1 MSARSA
7 EWRQAC
13 GRVHACAKQLG
24 LDDDARRDL
33 QRRAVGKESCA
44 DMTAAELRRV
54 LSEMDRA
61 DRPGRR
67 DRAARAARSQASGA
81 SARRVRESDKR
92 AGDLP
97 DSPLAGKLVALWVS
111 GWHLGVVRDRTDAAL
126 AKWVCRQT
134 GLDAAAWA
142 RPADL
147 TRAVEAL
154 QAWLAREGGV
164 DWSPYVTLD
173 RNGKPRETHC
183 PRARVLE
190 AQWRILHRAGVVDV
204 GSNSALGAYASRHAG
219 LGHADSHLALDGKQ
233 ADALIR
239 NLGAR
244 IRRAQ
249 IEAAT

>member
-13 GRVHACAKQLG
+13 GRVHARAKQLG
-24 LDDDARRDL
+24 LDEDARRDL
-33 QRRAVGKESCA
+33 QRSAVGKDSCA
-44 DMTAAELRRV
+44 DMSAAELRRV

-67 DRAARAARSQASGA
+67 DRAARAA
-81 SARRVRESDKR
+81 SARRLREGDKR

-97 DSPLAGKLVALWVS
+97 DSSLAGKLVALWIS

-142 RPADL
+142 KPADL

-154 QAWLAREGGV
+154 QAWLARDGVV
-164 DWSPYVTLD
+164 DWSPYAELD
-173 RNGKPRETHC
+173 RKGRRRQTHR

-190 AQWRILHRAGVVDV
+190 AQWRILHRAGVVETA
-204 GSNSALGAYASRHAG
+204 SNSALGAYASRHAG
-219 LGHADSHLALDGKQ
+219 LGRADSHLALDGKQ

-249 IEAAT
+249 IREAT